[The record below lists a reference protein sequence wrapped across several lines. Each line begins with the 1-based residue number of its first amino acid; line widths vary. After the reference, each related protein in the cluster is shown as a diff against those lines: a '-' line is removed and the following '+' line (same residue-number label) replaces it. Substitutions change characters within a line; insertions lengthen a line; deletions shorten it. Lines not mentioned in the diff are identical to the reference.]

1 MLGNDQ
7 MCTCYFGV
15 CIMYLRVYILYLGV
29 SIPYC
34 EAYIWLKPLVNNGR
48 GQLDH
53 NIIVKPLDRKR
64 SKSQKALSFPLKVS
78 RSAATNNGIN
88 PALGSK
94 EFVPSL
100 QCNTAL
106 RVYQRC
112 NTAPRECINDV
123 IQHQESSLTM

>member
-1 MLGNDQ
+1 M
-7 MCTCYFGV
+7 
-15 CIMYLRVYILYLGV
+15 
-29 SIPYC
+29 
-34 EAYIWLKPLVNNGR
+34 NNGR
-48 GQLDH
+48 GPQDH

-64 SKSQKALSFPLKVS
+64 SKNQKALSFPLKVS

-106 RVYQRC
+106 REY
-112 NTAPRECINDV
+112 INDV
-123 IQHQESSLTM
+123 IQHQESIYDVIQHQESVLTM